1 MRDLCGSAGAI
12 YNCAYLIGSF
22 KREIKIISSFSG
34 GRMIKEQCKKIKF
47 FFSSC
52 YMNLCIQGKQREIIQ
67 IRRAWG

>member
-47 FFSSC
+47 FF
-52 YMNLCIQGKQREIIQ
+52 LLVI
-67 IRRAWG
+67 